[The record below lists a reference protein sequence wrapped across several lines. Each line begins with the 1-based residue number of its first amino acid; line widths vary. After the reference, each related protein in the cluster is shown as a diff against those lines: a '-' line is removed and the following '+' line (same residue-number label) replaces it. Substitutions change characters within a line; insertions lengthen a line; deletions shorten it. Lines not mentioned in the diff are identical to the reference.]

1 MPSKTTPKERPPA
14 RPKLPLWSRATVLL
28 IAVPAGLAI
37 AALLAVSIAVLL
49 ANDRLPPLDA
59 LTDYRP
65 KVPLRVYTAD
75 GQLIGEFGEERRS
88 VVRIADV
95 PALMKNAVLAA
106 EDSRFFEHGGI
117 DFKGIAR
124 AALSNFVSGGRDQGA
139 STITQQLAKNFYLSS
154 EKTYT
159 RKIYEALLALRIEE
173 NLTKDQILEIYM
185 NQIFLGKRA
194 HGFASAAQIYFGKT
208 LNQLSPAEAAML
220 AGLPKAPSLF
230 NPLVNPKRATE
241 RQHYILQRM
250 HEIGSLT
257 EAEYETAIKQPLR
270 YSTPSNDMSAQ
281 APYVAEMARMMAYEL
296 FKEDIYTAGLN
307 VYTTIR
313 SDEQRIAT
321 AAVRQGVIDYDRK
334 YGYRGPEQ
342 FLELPADSAKVDAAI
357 EDALDDNPDVDEF
370 QSAVVLEADPRRV
383 RVSRGHGQVVD
394 ITGDGLKFAAS
405 ALSDRAP
412 AGKRLRRGALV
423 RILPAKGAFEIGQ
436 LPEVQAALVA
446 CNSQD
451 GSVRALV
458 GGFDFSRNKFNRVTQ
473 AWRQPGSSFK
483 PFIYSASLEK
493 GFMASTLINDAPFSV
508 DAAITGG
515 QVWEP
520 KNYDGKFDG
529 PMSMRTG
536 LAKSKNMVSIRI
548 LQSIGPRYAQ
558 DYITR
563 FGFDE
568 DKHPA
573 YLTMALGAGSVTPW
587 QMAGAYS
594 VFANGGYRIEPYVVA
609 RITDANGKLLA
620 QAKPLKA
627 GDENNRAID
636 GRNAFIMDSLLR
648 GVVRNGTAAKA
659 MALKRTDLAG
669 KTGTTNDSHD
679 AWFAGYSPRIT
690 AVTWVGFDQPHKLGE
705 RETGGGL
712 ALPIWMAYMARA
724 LAGVPEQ
731 PVVMPEG
738 VVDVGGEF
746 YFAETRPGQGV
757 SSVGLSDE
765 RPASGEAPADA
776 ESPLAP
782 RGEEASPGQR

>member
-1 MPSKTTPKERPPA
+1 MPSKTTPKERTPA
-14 RPKLPLWSRATVLL
+14 HSKSPLWSRATVLL
-28 IAVPAGLAI
+28 IGVPAGLAI

-257 EAEYETAIKQPLR
+257 DAEYETALKQPLR

-313 SDEQRIAT
+313 SDEQRIAA

-342 FLELPADSAKVDAAI
+342 FLELPAETAKADAAI

-405 ALSDRAP
+405 ALSERAP

-436 LPEVQAALVA
+436 VPEVQAALVA

-529 PMSMRTG
+529 PMRMRQA

-609 RITDANGKLLA
+609 RITDANG
-620 QAKPLKA
+620 
-627 GDENNRAID
+627 
-636 GRNAFIMDSLLR
+636 
-648 GVVRNGTAAKA
+648 
-659 MALKRTDLAG
+659 
-669 KTGTTNDSHD
+669 
-679 AWFAGYSPRIT
+679 
-690 AVTWVGFDQPHKLGE
+690 
-705 RETGGGL
+705 
-712 ALPIWMAYMARA
+712 
-724 LAGVPEQ
+724 
-731 PVVMPEG
+731 
-738 VVDVGGEF
+738 
-746 YFAETRPGQGV
+746 
-757 SSVGLSDE
+757 
-765 RPASGEAPADA
+765 
-776 ESPLAP
+776 
-782 RGEEASPGQR
+782 

>member
-28 IAVPAGLAI
+28 IAVPACLAI
-37 AALLAVSIAVLL
+37 AGVLAVSIAVLL

-257 EAEYETAIKQPLR
+257 DAEYETALKQPLR

-313 SDEQRIAT
+313 SDEQRIAA

-342 FLELPADSAKVDAAI
+342 FLELPAETAKADAAI

-383 RVSRGHGQVVD
+383 RVSRGHGQVID

-529 PMSMRTG
+529 PMRMRQA

-648 GVVRNGTAAKA
+648 GVVRNGTAFKA

-679 AWFAGYSPRIT
+679 AWFAGYSPHIT

-731 PVVMPEG
+731 PAVMPEG

-765 RPASGEAPADA
+765 RPASGEAAGDT
-776 ESPLAP
+776 ESPHAP
-782 RGEEASPGQR
+782 RGEEAVPGQR